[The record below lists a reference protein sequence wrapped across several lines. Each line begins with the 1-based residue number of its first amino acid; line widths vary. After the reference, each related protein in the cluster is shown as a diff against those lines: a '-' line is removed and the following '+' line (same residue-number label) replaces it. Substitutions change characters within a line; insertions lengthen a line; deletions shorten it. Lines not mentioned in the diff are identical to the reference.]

1 MSSFDTHPT
10 NSSSVQDG
18 RQNRSQPPDGSA
30 QPVIRVRNLRKWYGS
45 KQVLKGI
52 DLEAYPGQI
61 IGYIGPNGAG
71 KSTTQKLLLGL
82 EQGYDGYIEVLG
94 QDISYGSYEY
104 KSRIGYVPETAEIYD
119 MLTAREYL
127 AFSGQLYGLPREA
140 AERKGERLLALFGL
154 EEMVDRRIDSFSKG
168 MRQKVMLSAAV
179 LHDPDVI
186 FLDEPLSGLDAG
198 SVAVVKE
205 ILTRLAARGK
215 AIFYSSHIM
224 DVVEKISSRIVLL
237 HDGQVAADGSF
248 AELQARSEE
257 GSLERIFNRMT
268 GFDEQEAIAEQF
280 CSTIA
285 MTPEQLAAEASEET
299 KRP

>member
-1 MSSFDTHPT
+1 M
-10 NSSSVQDG
+10 
-18 RQNRSQPPDGSA
+18 
-30 QPVIRVRNLRKWYGS
+30 RVRGLRKSYGA

-71 KSTTQKLLLGL
+71 KSTTQKLMLGL

-94 QDISYGSYEY
+94 HDISDGSSEY
-104 KSRIGYVPETAEIYD
+104 KARIGYVPETAEIYD

-140 AERKGERLLALFGL
+140 AERKAERLLALFGL
-154 EEMVDRRIDSFSKG
+154 EEMVDRRIDAFSKG

-179 LHDPDVI
+179 LHDPDVL

-205 ILTRLAARGK
+205 ILARLAARGK

-237 HDGQVAADGSF
+237 HDGKVAADGSF
-248 AELQARSEE
+248 AELQARSEG
-257 GSLERIFNRMT
+257 GSLERIFTRMT
-268 GFDEQEAIAEQF
+268 GFHEQEAIAERF
-280 CSTIA
+280 CGTVA
-285 MTPEQLAAEASEET
+285 MTPEQLAEEASGENE
-299 KRP
+299 RP